1 MIFRR
6 PVVGR
11 DGVARIHQR
20 AGVAGEIVRLV
31 SVVAG
36 GEDDQIV
43 IFGNFSDGL
52 TSRIFGMLPG
62 YGDHGDVGVVI
73 ENLAAEGFEFLD
85 ELVGGRLAV
94 VIDVRLVG

>member
-20 AGVAGEIVRLV
+20 ACVAGEIVRLV

-36 GEDDQIV
+36 GEDNQIV
-43 IFGNFSDGL
+43 IVGDFSDGCAARVFRMF
-52 TSRIFGMLPG
+52 TGHG
-62 YGDHGDVGVVI
+62 YHGHMEIMVRHF
-73 ENLAAEGFEFLD
+73 AAKGF
-85 ELVGGRLAV
+85 
-94 VIDVRLVG
+94 